1 MNYDGTH
8 IVCLSGTLK
17 VQPLSR
23 FLPLGHLGLAV
34 VIVSLKKN
42 SWYNWIMPEVL
53 THKI

>member
-23 FLPLGHLGLAV
+23 FFPLGHLGLAV
-34 VIVSLKKN
+34 VIVSSKKQYLIQLN
-42 SWYNWIMPEVL
+42 YAAVL
-53 THKI
+53 TNKI